1 MKNLSELFAKYERV
15 YPALHKTLLAKGVS
29 VDDAEDI
36 LHDFFI
42 KIADKINWNEE
53 DKNIL
58 SFIYKGLALH
68 ITNRPHALKNMRYVH
83 NNREIMIQD
92 LYIEDSEGDEKEYE
106 IEDKHDIIAHYSLVS
121 DMKNLLSNN
130 SITGNLRI
138 LVTYY
143 VEALENNACVE
154 DFRRTTIANSM
165 GVTKEYVRK
174 MSNILADYLS
184 AYAPCEEYEQ
194 NGVK

>member
-1 MKNLSELFAKYERV
+1 MKNLNDLIEKYPRV
-15 YPALHKTLLAKGVS
+15 YPALHKTLIGKGIP

-42 KIADKINWNEE
+42 KISDMINWDEE

-58 SFIYKGLALH
+58 SYIYKGLALF
-68 ITNRPHALKNMRYVH
+68 IINRPHALKKVRYVH
-83 NNREIMIQD
+83 NNKEIARQD
-92 LYIEDSEGDEKEYE
+92 LYVEDNDGDEKEME
-106 IEDKHDIIAHYSLVS
+106 LEDKNDCIANYSIVE
-121 DMKNLLSNN
+121 DMRKLLSND
-130 SITGNLRI
+130 SIKGKLRT

-143 VEALENNACVE
+143 VEALEKNASSE

-174 MSNILADYLS
+174 MSNLLADYLS
-184 AYAPCEEYEQ
+184 SYAPCE
-194 NGVK
+194 NN